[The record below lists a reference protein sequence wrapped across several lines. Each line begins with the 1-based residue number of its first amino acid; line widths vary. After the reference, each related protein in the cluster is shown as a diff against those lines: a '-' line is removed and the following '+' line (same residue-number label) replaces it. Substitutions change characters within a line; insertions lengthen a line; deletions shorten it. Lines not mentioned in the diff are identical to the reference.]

1 MAVSGCATILSA
13 PEEHS
18 PRALASLQ
26 LTEQGRILLESGD
39 PDNAISIFERAI
51 NINPTNGQNYYYLSE
66 AWLLKGDT
74 IQAKEFNQL
83 AEIHLE
89 DDHEWMRRVLQQ
101 RERIEER
108 KNQKSFMNQR
118 TLRPKK
124 SLMPWNGWRPC
135 APMSPT
141 RENKWSDI
149 IGITATF
156 LGDNARSKIR
166 MG

>member
-1 MAVSGCATILSA
+1 MSLKVIVHFIRAWIDSNGLSSGLKISSKTLKLLLLLSVGGLVLAVSGCATILSA

-108 KNQKSFMNQR
+108 S
-118 TLRPKK
+118 
-124 SLMPWNGWRPC
+124 G
-135 APMSPT
+135 
-141 RENKWSDI
+141 
-149 IGITATF
+149 
-156 LGDNARSKIR
+156 
-166 MG
+166 

>member
-1 MAVSGCATILSA
+1 MLLLLSVGGLVLAVSGCATILSA

-66 AWLLKGDT
+66 AWLLKGNT
-74 IQAKEFNQL
+74 IQAKEFNRL

-89 DDHEWMRRVLQQ
+89 DDRGWMRRVFQQ

-108 KNQKSFMNQR
+108 S
-118 TLRPKK
+118 
-124 SLMPWNGWRPC
+124 G
-135 APMSPT
+135 
-141 RENKWSDI
+141 
-149 IGITATF
+149 
-156 LGDNARSKIR
+156 
-166 MG
+166 